1 MKKKSKHFIPNI
13 ITLCNMFLG
22 FVAIGLIINQEP
34 LKAGT
39 AIIISSMLDVFDGK
53 IARLLGIESKF
64 GMEFDSMADTI
75 SFCVVPSILVYS
87 LYVEGLQPLL
97 GLIISFL
104 PLMFGTIRLARF
116 NINQENGFNRDYT
129 TGLTTPIAAL
139 TLFSFLYFNHA
150 IDESYGDPRT
160 ALMLISALSIL
171 MVSPIHFMKFPLLSF
186 SSGKSNTI
194 ALSLFII
201 SSFGIIWSRGLL
213 LFPIAVAFIGWNII
227 NWLIHNQKNNVRS
240 KTNT

>member
-22 FVAIGLIINQEP
+22 FLAIGLIINQEP

-53 IARLLGIESKF
+53 IARLLGIESRF
-64 GMEFDSMADTI
+64 GMEFDSMADSI
-75 SFCVVPSILVYS
+75 SFCVVPSVLVYS

-116 NINQENGFNRDYT
+116 NINQKNGFTRNYT

-160 ALMLISALSIL
+160 ALMLVSALSIL
-171 MVSPIHFMKFPLLSF
+171 MVSPIHFIKFPLLSF
-186 SSGKSNTI
+186 RSGKSNTI

-201 SSFGIIWSRGLL
+201 SLFGIMWSRGLL
-213 LFPIAVAFIGWNII
+213 LFPIAVSFIGWNII

>member
-1 MKKKSKHFIPNI
+1 MKKKSKPFIPNI

-53 IARLLGIESKF
+53 IARLLGIESRF

-129 TGLTTPIAAL
+129 IGLTTPIAAL

-213 LFPIAVAFIGWNII
+213 LFPIAVSFIGWNII
-227 NWLIHNQKNNVRS
+227 NWLVHNQKNNVRS

>member
-1 MKKKSKHFIPNI
+1 MRKKSKQFIPNI

-53 IARLLGIESKF
+53 IARLLGIESRF
-64 GMEFDSMADTI
+64 GMEFDSMADSI
-75 SFCVVPSILVYS
+75 SFCVVPSVLVYS

-116 NINQENGFNRDYT
+116 NINQESGFNRSYT

-160 ALMLISALSIL
+160 ALMLVSALSIL
-171 MVSPIHFMKFPLLSF
+171 MVSPIHFIKFPLLSF
-186 SSGKSNTI
+186 RSGKSNTI

-201 SSFGIIWSRGLL
+201 SLFGIMWSRGLL
-213 LFPIAVAFIGWNII
+213 LFPIAVSFIGWNII

>member
-1 MKKKSKHFIPNI
+1 MKKKSKRFIPNI

-22 FVAIGLIINQEP
+22 FLAIGLIINQEP

-39 AIIISSMLDVFDGK
+39 AIIISSILDVFDGK
-53 IARLLGIESKF
+53 IARLLGIESEF

-75 SFCVVPSILVYS
+75 SFCVVPSVLVYS

-116 NINQENGFNRDYT
+116 NINAKNGFNKNYT

-160 ALMLISALSIL
+160 ALMLVSALSIL
-171 MVSPIHFMKFPLLSF
+171 MISPIHFIKFPLLSF

-194 ALSLFII
+194 ALTLFII
-201 SSFGIIWSRGLL
+201 SSFGIMWSRGIL
-213 LFPIAVAFIGWNII
+213 LFPIAISFICWNII
-227 NWLIHNQKNNVRS
+227 NWLIYNQKNNIRS

>member
-1 MKKKSKHFIPNI
+1 
-13 ITLCNMFLG
+13 MFLG
-22 FVAIGLIINQEP
+22 FLAIGLIINQEP

-53 IARLLGIESKF
+53 IARLLGIESRF
-64 GMEFDSMADTI
+64 GMEFDSMADSI
-75 SFCVVPSILVYS
+75 SFCVVPSVLVYS

-116 NINQENGFNRDYT
+116 NINQENGFNKDYT

-160 ALMLISALSIL
+160 ALMLVSALSVL
-171 MVSPIHFMKFPLLSF
+171 MISPIHFIKFPLLSF
-186 SSGKSNTI
+186 RSGKSNTI

-201 SSFGIIWSRGLL
+201 SLFGIMWSRGLL
-213 LFPIAVAFIGWNII
+213 LFPIAVSFIGWNII

>member
-1 MKKKSKHFIPNI
+1 
-13 ITLCNMFLG
+13 MFLG

-53 IARLLGIESKF
+53 IARLLGIESRF
-64 GMEFDSMADTI
+64 GMEFDSMADSI
-75 SFCVVPSILVYS
+75 SFCVVPSVLVYS

-116 NINQENGFNRDYT
+116 NINQKSGFNRNYT

-160 ALMLISALSIL
+160 ALMLVSALSIL
-171 MVSPIHFMKFPLLSF
+171 MVSPIHFIKFPLLSF
-186 SSGKSNTI
+186 RSGKSNTI

-201 SSFGIIWSRGLL
+201 SLFGIMWSRGLL
-213 LFPIAVAFIGWNII
+213 LFPIAVSFIGWNIV